1 MVNTTN
7 GYGLLQD
14 VLGENSRYREVSTL
28 VSQPYTEPGSN
39 ADAPPGEGDGTEF
52 GELTDFDLEV
62 METLKGLF
70 PSQCRFGSHRINVKT
85 ISADTSLQRI
95 AAIPVCLIEKN

>member
-1 MVNTTN
+1 
-7 GYGLLQD
+7 
-14 VLGENSRYREVSTL
+14 
-28 VSQPYTEPGSN
+28 
-39 ADAPPGEGDGTEF
+39 
-52 GELTDFDLEV
+52 